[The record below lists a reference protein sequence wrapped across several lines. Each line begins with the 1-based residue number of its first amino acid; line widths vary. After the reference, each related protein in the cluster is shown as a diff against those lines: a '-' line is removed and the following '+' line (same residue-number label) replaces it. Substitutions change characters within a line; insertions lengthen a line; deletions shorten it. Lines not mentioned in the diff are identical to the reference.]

1 MDYPLLL
8 GIFPQV
14 LLDGIILGFMYALIA
29 LGYTMVYGVLEFINF
44 AHSEI
49 FITGAFVGV
58 EILLGLKGAGL
69 LDALPWVL
77 VLVLILAA
85 GMAIS
90 GGLAVLVERVAYRPL
105 RAAPRLIPLI
115 SAIGVSFFLQDA
127 IRLVESIWNNAFNL
141 VYPTMEPLNHRFEL
155 TATID
160 VSVKSLVVIV
170 AALIMLW
177 GLHVLVNRTKIG
189 TAMRAVAEDQGAAS
203 LMGINVNQII
213 SLTFVIGGAMGGAAG
228 VLFGV
233 QYGLINPYSG
243 FIPGLKAFTAAVLGG
258 LGNIPGAMVGG
269 LVLGLLEAFAA
280 SYLSLLTGSALAVAT
295 FPRSVL
301 VFLLFQGSLL
311 FVYRARIPERLR
323 WSLLPAAL
331 LVLMPVIGYFNS
343 YYLEVATQVGI
354 FVALALGLNIVV
366 GLAGLLDL
374 GYVAFFAVGAYSWA
388 IFGSPHAN
396 VIFGGG
402 FPLAGW
408 WFYVFLLVGLA
419 VAATTGILLGLPVLR
434 LHGDY
439 LAIVTLGFGEVIRV
453 LANNLDKPINFTNG
467 PKGIT
472 PISRP
477 PTPFGLPYGEY
488 FYFLALLIVVAVVI
502 VNRRLENSHIGRAWE
517 AIREDELAARAMG
530 VPLVR
535 MKLMAFACGASFA
548 GVMGVLFSA
557 KQVFI
562 NPESFTFLESIGVL
576 AMVILGG
583 MGSIPG
589 AIVGA
594 TIVTV
599 LNLQVLKGFSLWLN
613 ELKNAGVTVLGY
625 SLADLPTQ
633 FEPAKDER
641 MFFGVI
647 LVLMMIFRPQG
658 IFPARRRQ
666 HELGG

>member
-1 MDYPLLL
+1 M
-8 GIFPQV
+8 IRS
-14 LLDGIILGFMYALIA
+14 LIA
-29 LGYTMVYGVLEFINF
+29 VAL
-44 AHSEI
+44 
-49 FITGAFVGV
+49 VG
-58 EILLGLKGAGL
+58 
-69 LDALPWVL
+69 LP
-77 VLVLILAA
+77 
-85 GMAIS
+85 
-90 GGLAVLVERVAYRPL
+90 
-105 RAAPRLIPLI
+105 
-115 SAIGVSFFLQDA
+115 
-127 IRLVESIWNNAFNL
+127 
-141 VYPTMEPLNHRFEL
+141 
-155 TATID
+155 
-160 VSVKSLVVIV
+160 
-170 AALIMLW
+170 
-177 GLHVLVNRTKIG
+177 
-189 TAMRAVAEDQGAAS
+189 
-203 LMGINVNQII
+203 
-213 SLTFVIGGAMGGAAG
+213 
-228 VLFGV
+228 
-233 QYGLINPYSG
+233 
-243 FIPGLKAFTAAVLGG
+243 
-258 LGNIPGAMVGG
+258 
-269 LVLGLLEAFAA
+269 
-280 SYLSLLTGSALAVAT
+280 ALAVAT

-311 FVYRARIPERLR
+311 YVFKARLPEPLR
-323 WSLLPAAL
+323 WGLIAISLV
-331 LVLMPVIGYFNS
+331 VLMPTIGYFNS

-388 IFGSPHAN
+388 IVGSPHAN
-396 VIFGGG
+396 VILGGES

-408 WFYVFLLVGLA
+408 WFYVFLFVGLA
-419 VAATTGILLGLPVLR
+419 TAATTGILLGLPVLR

-477 PTPFGLPYGEY
+477 PTPFGMPYGEF
-488 FYFLALLIVVAVVI
+488 FYFLALLIVVAVII
-502 VNRRLENSHIGRAWE
+502 VNRRLEDSHVGRAWE

-530 VPLVR
+530 VNLVR

-594 TIVTV
+594 TVVTV

-633 FEPAKDER
+633 FEPAKYER
-641 MFFGVI
+641 MVFGII

-666 HELGG
+666 RELAH

>member
-1 MDYPLLL
+1 M
-8 GIFPQV
+8 IRS
-14 LLDGIILGFMYALIA
+14 LIA
-29 LGYTMVYGVLEFINF
+29 VAL
-44 AHSEI
+44 
-49 FITGAFVGV
+49 VG
-58 EILLGLKGAGL
+58 L
-69 LDALPWVL
+69 
-77 VLVLILAA
+77 
-85 GMAIS
+85 
-90 GGLAVLVERVAYRPL
+90 
-105 RAAPRLIPLI
+105 
-115 SAIGVSFFLQDA
+115 
-127 IRLVESIWNNAFNL
+127 
-141 VYPTMEPLNHRFEL
+141 
-155 TATID
+155 
-160 VSVKSLVVIV
+160 
-170 AALIMLW
+170 
-177 GLHVLVNRTKIG
+177 
-189 TAMRAVAEDQGAAS
+189 
-203 LMGINVNQII
+203 
-213 SLTFVIGGAMGGAAG
+213 
-228 VLFGV
+228 
-233 QYGLINPYSG
+233 
-243 FIPGLKAFTAAVLGG
+243 
-258 LGNIPGAMVGG
+258 
-269 LVLGLLEAFAA
+269 
-280 SYLSLLTGSALAVAT
+280 SALAVAT

-311 FVYRARIPERLR
+311 YVFKARLPEPLR
-323 WSLLPAAL
+323 WGLIAISLV
-331 LVLMPVIGYFNS
+331 VLMPTIGYFNS

-388 IFGSPHAN
+388 IVGSPHAN
-396 VIFGGG
+396 VILGGES

-408 WFYVFLLVGLA
+408 WFYVFLFVGLA
-419 VAATTGILLGLPVLR
+419 TAATTGILLGLPVLR

-477 PTPFGLPYGEY
+477 PTPFGMPYGEF
-488 FYFLALLIVVAVVI
+488 FYFLALLIVVAVII
-502 VNRRLENSHIGRAWE
+502 VNRRLEDSHVGRAWE

-530 VPLVR
+530 VNLVR

-594 TIVTV
+594 TVVTV

-633 FEPAKDER
+633 FEPAKYER
-641 MFFGVI
+641 MVFGII

-666 HELGG
+666 RELAH

>member
-1 MDYPLLL
+1 M
-8 GIFPQV
+8 IRS
-14 LLDGIILGFMYALIA
+14 LIA
-29 LGYTMVYGVLEFINF
+29 V
-44 AHSEI
+44 
-49 FITGAFVGV
+49 
-58 EILLGLKGAGL
+58 
-69 LDALPWVL
+69 
-77 VLVLILAA
+77 
-85 GMAIS
+85 
-90 GGLAVLVERVAYRPL
+90 
-105 RAAPRLIPLI
+105 
-115 SAIGVSFFLQDA
+115 
-127 IRLVESIWNNAFNL
+127 
-141 VYPTMEPLNHRFEL
+141 
-155 TATID
+155 
-160 VSVKSLVVIV
+160 
-170 AALIMLW
+170 
-177 GLHVLVNRTKIG
+177 
-189 TAMRAVAEDQGAAS
+189 
-203 LMGINVNQII
+203 
-213 SLTFVIGGAMGGAAG
+213 
-228 VLFGV
+228 
-233 QYGLINPYSG
+233 
-243 FIPGLKAFTAAVLGG
+243 
-258 LGNIPGAMVGG
+258 G
-269 LVLGLLEAFAA
+269 LVGL
-280 SYLSLLTGSALAVAT
+280 SALAVAT

-311 FVYRARIPERLR
+311 YVFKARLPEPLR
-323 WSLLPAAL
+323 WSLLAISL
-331 LVLMPVIGYFNS
+331 LVLMPTIGYFNS

-388 IFGSPHAN
+388 ILGSPHAN
-396 VIFGGG
+396 VIFGGET

-408 WFYVFLLVGLA
+408 WFYVFLFVGLST
-419 VAATTGILLGLPVLR
+419 AAITGILLGLPVLR

-477 PTPFGLPYGEY
+477 PTPFGIPYGEF
-488 FYFLALLIVVAVVI
+488 FYFLALLIVVAVII
-502 VNRRLENSHIGRAWE
+502 VNRRLEDSHIGRAWE

-530 VPLVR
+530 VSLVR

-594 TIVTV
+594 TVVTV

-613 ELKNAGVTVLGY
+613 ELKNAGVTIFGY

-633 FEPAKDER
+633 FEPAKYER
-641 MFFGVI
+641 MVFGII

-666 HELGG
+666 RELAR